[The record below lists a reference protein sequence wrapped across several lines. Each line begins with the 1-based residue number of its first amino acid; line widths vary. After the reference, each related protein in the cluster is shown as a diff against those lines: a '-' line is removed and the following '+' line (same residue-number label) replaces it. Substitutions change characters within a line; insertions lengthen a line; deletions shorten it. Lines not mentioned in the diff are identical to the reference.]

1 MSTSLHARRI
11 YWLQRLIAFALIGSA
26 QAATTATKS
35 PSAPR
40 CMVAEI
46 RGLAF
51 SIHHPND
58 RYVAIS
64 EWLNR
69 NGPVCSLEKL
79 QYINSNRPNWFG
91 HSDSPALGQILDQ
104 FIETATGAPPKQP
117 ETVDKERSSLMAG
130 TSRADAPPKVVA
142 PAVAGQPP
150 IVVAPVVNMPGGKA
164 PIPGPGGAPGAVPG
178 AVPGAAPGAVPAAP
192 VPGGKP

>member
-1 MSTSLHARRI
+1 MTRFHPRRFPWLHP
-11 YWLQRLIAFALIGSA
+11 LIALALMGSV
-26 QAATTATKS
+26 QAATTTSK
-35 PSAPR
+35 PPPAPR

-51 SIHHPND
+51 SIHHPNE

-69 NGPVCSLEKL
+69 NGPACSLEKL

-117 ETVDKERSSLMAG
+117 EIADKERSSLLAG
-130 TSRADAPPKVVA
+130 TSRADAPPRVVP

-150 IVVAPVVNMPGGKA
+150 IVVAPVVNLPGGKG
-164 PIPGPGGAPGAVPG
+164 PGPG
-178 AVPGAAPGAVPAAP
+178 PAGP
-192 VPGGKP
+192 VPGSKP